1 MGGNGGWV
9 MGKTVLVVD
18 DSASVRAMVA
28 LTLRQEG
35 FLVAEAGDGVK
46 ALSRLGEGGID
57 LVLADINM
65 PNMDGFALLAA
76 IRASPS
82 LRGIPVVILTTDTE
96 EEKKEKGRRAGATA
110 WIEKPFKPE
119 HLVGVLTRVMG

>member
-1 MGGNGGWV
+1 